1 MLDSETA
8 IAGLDQAVA
17 LVVPREMREALFI
30 AAAHAWNTG
39 EVTFDHDL
47 AMAVDAVADILALP
61 REEVIDLMIQE
72 WLHASEGFVS
82 VEDRPDIIFR
92 PSHIRSA
99 EQGMPTGVPP
109 IDS

>member
-1 MLDSETA
+1 MLNPEIA
-8 IAGLDQAVA
+8 IVGLDQAVA

-61 REEVIDLMIQE
+61 RKEVIDLMIQE
-72 WLHASEGFVS
+72 WLHAPESLVS

-92 PSHIRSA
+92 PSPIRSG
-99 EQGMPTGVPP
+99 EQHLSPAPQP
-109 IDS
+109 FDR

>member
-1 MLDSETA
+1 MSNLGETA
-8 IAGLDQAVA
+8 IGLDEAAA
-17 LVVPREMREALFI
+17 LVVPREIREALFI

-39 EVTFDHDL
+39 EVTFDHEL
-47 AMAVDAVADILALP
+47 ARAVDAVADLLALT
-61 REEVIDLMIQE
+61 REEVVELMIQE

-82 VEDRPDIIFR
+82 IENRPDIIFR

-99 EQGMPTGVPP
+99 EQGMPTGAPP

>member
-1 MLDSETA
+1 MSKPEKA
-8 IAGLDQAVA
+8 IGRLDQAVA

-61 REEVIDLMIQE
+61 RAEVIDLMIQE

-82 VEDRPDIIFR
+82 VEDRPGLCRKVFEFD
-92 PSHIRSA
+92 
-99 EQGMPTGVPP
+99 
-109 IDS
+109 

>member
-1 MLDSETA
+1 VLNPEIA
-8 IAGLDQAVA
+8 IVGLDQAVA

-61 REEVIDLMIQE
+61 RKEVIDLMIQE

-92 PSHIRSA
+92 PSHIRSG
-99 EQGMPTGVPP
+99 EQHLSPAPQPFDG
-109 IDS
+109 